1 MVGSTYTRGARVS
14 EHAGDALA
22 QEREALRDTV
32 RTMLERTSSEAE
44 VRRLMETETGYDP
57 AVWKQAA
64 EGLGLTG
71 LAIPEEYGGSGFGPL
86 ELAVVFEEMGRA
98 LYGGPFLSTVGLAAS
113 ALLASGDDAA
123 KKEWLPGIAAGTTT
137 ATLALTEESS
147 AWTADAVTTTAT
159 RDGNAARL
167 SGVKWYV
174 LEGHTADLVLVVARD
189 GNGVGLFAVTAD
201 ADGLT
206 REAMSTMDATRK
218 MARLT
223 FDNVAAQPVG
233 AQTEG
238 WRIVEQALRQG
249 AVMLAAENVGGAQR
263 CLDMAADY
271 ARERIQFGRPIGSF
285 QAVKHRLANLLIE
298 VEQAK
303 SASYFAAREAAALAA
318 GEGGDDLPLAA
329 SLAKAYTGDA
339 YFHVA
344 ADNIQIH
351 GGIGFT
357 WEHPAHLYFKRAKTN
372 QLLLGSSSYHRAL
385 VADAVGI

>member
-1 MVGSTYTRGARVS
+1 MADPT
-14 EHAGDALA
+14 GDALA

-32 RTMLERTSSEAE
+32 RTLLDRTSSEAD
-44 VRRLMETETGYDP
+44 VRRLMETETGYDG
-57 AVWKQAA
+57 AVWTQAA

-71 LAIPEEYGGSGFGPL
+71 LAIPEEFGGSGFGPM

-147 AWTADAVTTTAT
+147 AWTADAITTTAT
-159 RDGNAARL
+159 TDGDAARL

-174 LEGHTADLVLVVARD
+174 LDGHTADLILVVARTS
-189 GNGVGLFAVTAD
+189 GGIGLFAVAAD
-201 ADGLT
+201 AAGLT
-206 REAMSTMDATRK
+206 REPMATMDATRK

-238 WRIVEQALRQG
+238 WQIVEPALRLG

-303 SASYFAAREAAALAA
+303 SASYFAAREAATAEESGQSADLA
-318 GEGGDDLPLAA
+318 LAA

-339 YFHVA
+339 FFHTA

-385 VADAVGI
+385 VADLVGI

>member
-1 MVGSTYTRGARVS
+1 MGFGKMESPDVPRGARVS

-22 QEREALRDTV
+22 QEREALRATV

-44 VRRLMETETGYDP
+44 VRRLMETETGYDE

-71 LAIPEEYGGSGFGPL
+71 LAIPEEFGGSGFGPL
-86 ELAVVFEEMGRA
+86 ELAVVFEELGRS
-98 LYGGPFLSTVGLAAS
+98 LYGGPFLATVGLAAS

-147 AWTADAVTTTAT
+147 AWTADAITTTAT
-159 RDGNAARL
+159 RDGEGYRL

-174 LEGHTADLVLVVARD
+174 LAGHTADLILVVARTD
-189 GNGVGLFAVTAD
+189 SGVGLFAVTAD
-201 ADGLT
+201 AAGLT
-206 REAMSTMDATRK
+206 REPMATMDATRK

-233 AQTEG
+233 AQDG
-238 WRIVEQALRQG
+238 WQIVERALQTG

-271 ARERIQFGRPIGSF
+271 ARERIQFGRPVGSF
-285 QAVKHRLANLLIE
+285 QAIKHKLANLLIE

-303 SASYFAAREAAALAA
+303 SAAYFAAREAATN
-318 GEGGDDLPLAA
+318 GNDLPLAA

-339 YFHVA
+339 FFHVA

-372 QLLLGSSSYHRAL
+372 QLLLGSSSYHRAI
-385 VADAVGI
+385 VADTVGI

>member
-1 MVGSTYTRGARVS
+1 MSD
-14 EHAGDALA
+14 HAGDALA
-22 QEREALRDTV
+22 QEREALRETV
-32 RTMLERTSSEAE
+32 RTMLERTSSEPD
-44 VRRLMETETGYDP
+44 VRRLMETETGYDE

-86 ELAVVFEEMGRA
+86 ELAVVFEEMGRS

-147 AWTADAVTTTAT
+147 AWTADAIATTAA
-159 RDGNAARL
+159 RDGNAVRL

-174 LEGHTADLVLVVARD
+174 LDGHTADLILVVARTD
-189 GNGVGLFAVTAD
+189 NGVGLFAVTAD

-206 REAMSTMDATRK
+206 REPMATMDATRK

-223 FDNVAAQPVG
+223 FDNVSAQPVG
-233 AQTEG
+233 AQTDG
-238 WRIVEQALRQG
+238 WQVVEQALQQA
-249 AVMLAAENVGGAQR
+249 AVMLAAENIGGAQR

-285 QAVKHRLANLLIE
+285 QAVKHKLANLLVE

-303 SASYFAAREAAALAA
+303 SASYFAAREAAT
-318 GEGGDDLPLAA
+318 GGSDLPLAA

-372 QLLLGSSSYHRAL
+372 QLLLGSSSHHRAL
-385 VADAVGI
+385 VADLVGI

>member
-1 MVGSTYTRGARVS
+1 VS

-22 QEREALRDTV
+22 QEREALRATV

-44 VRRLMETETGYDP
+44 VRRLMETETGYDE

-71 LAIPEEYGGSGFGPL
+71 LAIPEEFGGSGFGPL
-86 ELAVVFEEMGRA
+86 ELAVVFEEIGRS
-98 LYGGPFLSTVGLAAS
+98 LYGGPFLATVGLAAS

-147 AWTADAVTTTAT
+147 AWTADAITTTAT
-159 RDGNAARL
+159 RDGEAYRL
-167 SGVKWYV
+167 SGAKWYV
-174 LEGHTADLVLVVARD
+174 LAGHTADLILVVARTD
-189 GNGVGLFAVTAD
+189 GGVGLFAVTAD
-201 ADGLT
+201 ATGLT
-206 REAMSTMDATRK
+206 REPMATMDATRK

-233 AQTEG
+233 AQAEG
-238 WRIVEQALRQG
+238 WQIVEQALQHA

-271 ARERIQFGRPIGSF
+271 ARERIQFGRPVGSF
-285 QAVKHRLANLLIE
+285 QAVKHKLANLLIE

-303 SASYFAAREAAALAA
+303 SASYFAAREAATSGNDLA
-318 GEGGDDLPLAA
+318 LAA

-339 YFHVA
+339 FFHVA

-385 VADAVGI
+385 VADVVGI

>member
-1 MVGSTYTRGARVS
+1 MS

-32 RTMLERTSSEAE
+32 RTLLERSSSEAE
-44 VRRLMETETGYDP
+44 VRRLMETETGYDE

-98 LYGGPFLSTVGLAAS
+98 MYGGPFLSTVGLAAS

-123 KKEWLPGIAAGTTT
+123 KKEWLPGIAAGTTI

-147 AWTADAVTTTAT
+147 AWTADAITTTAT
-159 RDGNAARL
+159 RDGDAVRL

-174 LEGHTADLVLVVARD
+174 LDGHTADLILVVACSDD
-189 GNGVGLFAVTAD
+189 GPHSGIGLFAVTAD

-206 REAMSTMDATRK
+206 REPMATMDMTRK
-218 MARLT
+218 MARLS
-223 FDNVAAQPVG
+223 FDNVIGQPVG
-233 AQTEG
+233 AQTDG
-238 WRIVEQALRQG
+238 WQIVEQALRLG
-249 AVMLAAENVGGAQR
+249 AVMLAAENLGGAQR

-285 QAVKHRLANLLIE
+285 QAVKHKLANLLIE

-303 SASYFAAREAAALAA
+303 SASYFAAREAAS
-318 GEGGDDLPLAA
+318 GGDDLPLAA

-339 YFHVA
+339 FFHTA

-385 VADAVGI
+385 VADSVGI

>member
-1 MVGSTYTRGARVS
+1 MADPT
-14 EHAGDALA
+14 GDAHA
-22 QEREALRDTV
+22 QEREALRATV
-32 RTMLERTSSEAE
+32 RTLLERTSTEAD
-44 VRRLMETETGYDP
+44 VRRLMETESGYDEK
-57 AVWKQAA
+57 VWKQAA
-64 EGLGLTG
+64 GELGLTG
-71 LAIPEEYGGSGFGPL
+71 LAIPEEYGGAGFGQL

-98 LYGGPFLSTVGLAAS
+98 LFCGPFLSTVGLAAS

-123 KKEWLPGIAAGTTT
+123 KKEWLPGIAAGQTI
-137 ATLALTEESS
+137 ATLALTEEGS

-159 RDGNAARL
+159 RDGEGWKL
-167 SGVKWYV
+167 SGTKWYV
-174 LEGHTADLVLVVARD
+174 LDGHIADLVLVVARTD
-189 GNGVGLFAVTAD
+189 AGVALFAVPGD
-201 ADGLT
+201 AAGLS
-206 REAMSTMDATRK
+206 REPMETMDSTRK

-223 FDNVAAQPVG
+223 FDGVAAQAVG
-233 AQTEG
+233 DTASGWQT
-238 WRIVEQALRQG
+238 VEKALQLG
-249 AVMLAAENVGGAQR
+249 AVALAAENVGGAQR

-285 QAVKHRLANLLIE
+285 QAVKHKLANLLIE

-303 SASYFAAREAAALAA
+303 SASYFAAREAATH
-318 GEGGDDLPLAA
+318 GDDVALAA

-339 YFHVA
+339 FFHVA

-385 VADAVGI
+385 VADVVGI

>member
-1 MVGSTYTRGARVS
+1 MS

-22 QEREALRDTV
+22 QEREALRATV

-44 VRRLMETETGYDP
+44 VRRLMETETGYDE

-71 LAIPEEYGGSGFGPL
+71 LAIPEEFGGSGFGPL
-86 ELAVVFEEMGRA
+86 ELAVVFEEIGRS
-98 LYGGPFLSTVGLAAS
+98 LYGGPFLATVGLAAS

-147 AWTADAVTTTAT
+147 AWTADAITTTAT
-159 RDGNAARL
+159 RDGDGYRL

-174 LEGHTADLVLVVARD
+174 LAGHTADLILVVARTD
-189 GNGVGLFAVTAD
+189 GGVGLFAVTAD
-201 ADGLT
+201 AAGLT
-206 REAMSTMDATRK
+206 REPMATMDATRK

-233 AQTEG
+233 AQADG
-238 WRIVEQALRQG
+238 WQIVEQALQQA

-271 ARERIQFGRPIGSF
+271 ARERIQFGRPVGSF
-285 QAVKHRLANLLIE
+285 QAVKHKLANLLIE

-303 SASYFAAREAAALAA
+303 SAAYFAAREADDGDDPRRCSLQGLHRRRVLPRRRGQHPDPRRHRLHLGAPRPPVLQA
-318 GEGGDDLPLAA
+318 GEGQPAVARVRRVPPRNRRRHCRNLRSNGYALA
-329 SLAKAYTGDA
+329 
-339 YFHVA
+339 H
-344 ADNIQIH
+344 
-351 GGIGFT
+351 
-357 WEHPAHLYFKRAKTN
+357 
-372 QLLLGSSSYHRAL
+372 
-385 VADAVGI
+385 

>member
-1 MVGSTYTRGARVS
+1 MADPT
-14 EHAGDALA
+14 GDALE

-32 RTMLERTSSEAE
+32 RTLLERTSTEAD
-44 VRRLMETETGYDP
+44 VRRLMETDTGYDEK
-57 AVWKQAA
+57 VWQQAA
-64 EGLGLTG
+64 GELGLTG
-71 LAIPEEYGGSGFGPL
+71 LAIPEEYGGAGFGQL

-98 LYGGPFLSTVGLAAS
+98 LFCGPFLSTVGLAAS

-123 KKEWLPGIAAGTTT
+123 KKEWLPGIAAGQTI

-147 AWTADAVTTTAT
+147 AWTADSITTTAKQA
-159 RDGNAARL
+159 GEQWKL
-167 SGVKWYV
+167 SGTKWYV
-174 LEGHTADLVLVVARD
+174 LDGHIADLILVVARTD
-189 GNGVGLFAVTAD
+189 SDVALFAVRGD
-201 ADGLT
+201 AAGLT
-206 REAMSTMDATRK
+206 REAMETMDSTRK

-223 FDNVAAQPVG
+223 FDAVAAQPIG
-233 AQTEG
+233 DTASGWQT
-238 WRIVEQALRQG
+238 VEQALQLA
-249 AVMLAAENVGGAQR
+249 AVALAAENVGGAQR

-271 ARERIQFGRPIGSF
+271 ARERIQFGRPVGSF
-285 QAVKHRLANLLIE
+285 QAVKHKLANLLIE

-303 SASYFAAREAAALAA
+303 SASYFAAREAAT
-318 GEGGDDLPLAA
+318 GGNDLPLAA

-339 YFHVA
+339 FFHTA

-385 VADAVGI
+385 VANSVGI

>member
-1 MVGSTYTRGARVS
+1 MSDQ
-14 EHAGDALA
+14 AGDALA

-32 RTMLERTSSEAE
+32 RTLLERTSSEAD
-44 VRRLMETETGYDP
+44 VRRLMETESGYDES
-57 AVWKQAA
+57 VWQQAA
-64 EGLGLTG
+64 DGLGLTG
-71 LAIPEEYGGSGFGPL
+71 LAIPEEYGGSGFGPM

-137 ATLALTEESS
+137 ATLALTEQSS
-147 AWTADAVTTTAT
+147 AWTADAVTTTAS
-159 RDGNAARL
+159 RDGDVVRL

-174 LEGHTADLVLVVARD
+174 LDGHTADLILVVARAD
-189 GNGVGLFAVTAD
+189 SGIGLFAVSAD
-201 ADGLT
+201 ATGLT
-206 REAMSTMDATRK
+206 REPMATMDATRK

-223 FDNVAAQPVG
+223 FDNVTAQPIG
-233 AQTEG
+233 AQSDG
-238 WRIVEQALRQG
+238 WQIVEKALQQA

-285 QAVKHRLANLLIE
+285 QAVKHKLANLLIE

-303 SASYFAAREAAALAA
+303 SASYFAAREAAS
-318 GEGGDDLPLAA
+318 GGADVALAA

-339 YFHVA
+339 FFHTA

-372 QLLLGSSSYHRAL
+372 QLLLGSSAFHRAL
-385 VADAVGI
+385 VADTVGI

>member
-1 MVGSTYTRGARVS
+1 MSDQ
-14 EHAGDALA
+14 AGDALA

-32 RTMLERTSSEAE
+32 RTLLERSSSEAD
-44 VRRLMETETGYDP
+44 VRRLMETETGYDE
-57 AVWKQAA
+57 AVWAQAA

-71 LAIPEEYGGSGFGPL
+71 LAIPEEFGGSGFGPM

-98 LYGGPFLSTVGLAAS
+98 LYGGPFLSTVGLAAA

-137 ATLALTEESS
+137 ATLALTEQSS
-147 AWTADAVTTTAT
+147 LWTADAVTATAT
-159 RDGNAARL
+159 RDGDAVRI

-174 LEGHTADLVLVVARD
+174 LDGHTADLVLVVARTDD
-189 GNGVGLFAVTAD
+189 GIGLFAVAAD
-201 ADGLT
+201 AAGLT
-206 REAMSTMDATRK
+206 REPMATMDATRK

-223 FDNVAAQPVG
+223 LDNVPAQPIG
-233 AQTEG
+233 SQTDG
-238 WRIVEQALRQG
+238 WQIVEQALRFG

-285 QAVKHRLANLLIE
+285 QAVKHKLANLLIE

-303 SASYFAAREAAALAA
+303 SASYFAAREAASGGADLA
-318 GEGGDDLPLAA
+318 LAA

-339 YFHVA
+339 FFHTA

-385 VADAVGI
+385 VADSVGI